1 MRAYVLIDAT
11 KKISRKIA
19 SELRKRPDVLIADT
33 VNGPYAVITCI
44 EAENPAS
51 LAQAILFGIRNI
63 EGVKDLTVYLS
74 TDDDN
79 ERIIDENLVKIGL
92 PDISGNLIGDTI
104 NHQRKQ
110 NKKNNEQQ

>member
-1 MRAYVLIDAT
+1 MRAYVLIDAN
-11 KKISRKIA
+11 KKIARKIA

-44 EAENPAS
+44 EAENPAL

-74 TDDDN
+74 INGDN
-79 ERIIDENLVKIGL
+79 ERKINENLVTIGL
-92 PDISGNLIGDTI
+92 PGISGSLISDTA
-104 NHQRKQ
+104 NHQQ
-110 NKKNNEQQ
+110 KKNRKPNEQQ